1 MRPRGTASVVG
12 SLLSLALAACASTS
26 GATDTGSGMH
36 DGDERLRAGDY
47 DGAVRAYERQG
58 AAEGTPEARE
68 KLLNAKTRA
77 AVAHADA
84 AVRASEAGE
93 YERAHD
99 ELVRAEMFGP
109 DLPVV
114 RDARATIG
122 GRLAVSG
129 KAAKL
134 REDAKA
140 VVAKDPAQAERL
152 LAEAREISPDETDPA
167 SANLRREAT
176 LRAEADRSAARA
188 AAAWAAHDRERT
200 ARELSA
206 AQFAGRP
213 VPSAEELRRVLET
226 ELVKVSAKADEAALR
241 ADLQFAE
248 DAELHATV
256 VRTLRDR
263 LVEKLLASAADLRE
277 TRRPATAA
285 LLELEAARRRP
296 GVKTPALDQVRE
308 AATVTVIV
316 SPFEDSTGGRVD
328 GAQLAR
334 ALRERLVLDAL
345 GGGLPLRAVDDSDAA
360 RAASPGALDLTGRV
374 LTCRKSGGRIGR
386 EDKRV
391 KYQSGTIKRPNP
403 EFDAA
408 AAAVTSAVRVVRAA
422 DEEQKAAAAA
432 LGLVQSSGFVPS
444 NSSQSNDTLYQQK
457 LRVAQDRADRADDAL
472 QRAKDTER
480 DARAHAATFDRD
492 IEEPVWTERDVVVT
506 TSQKTVQITAHLRLT
521 ASGTELLSQDVT
533 AAAQHKE
540 TVSDGY
546 APGGI
551 LADPDETPDDE
562 TMDALAA
569 DRFAAMAAGRVR
581 AASEGAARKHLLAA
595 RESLKAGS
603 RDDAAESY
611 AMYLLATPDAA
622 SPDRAEAAKALEDLL
637 GVHVALQTTPRKDE
651 P

>member
-1 MRPRGTASVVG
+1 
-12 SLLSLALAACASTS
+12 
-26 GATDTGSGMH
+26 
-36 DGDERLRAGDY
+36 
-47 DGAVRAYERQG
+47 
-58 AAEGTPEARE
+58 
-68 KLLNAKTRA
+68 
-77 AVAHADA
+77 
-84 AVRASEAGE
+84 
-93 YERAHD
+93 
-99 ELVRAEMFGP
+99 MFGP

-114 RDARATIG
+114 RDARATIS
-122 GRLAVSG
+122 GRLALG
-129 KAAKL
+129 DKAAKL
-134 REDAKA
+134 RADAKA

-152 LAEAREISPDETDPA
+152 LDEARDISPDETDPA
-167 SANLRREAT
+167 AAKLRREAT

-213 VPSAEELRRVLET
+213 VPSADELRRVIEAD
-226 ELVKVSAKADEAALR
+226 LVKVATKADEAALR

-248 DAELHATV
+248 DAELHPTV

-263 LVEKLLASAADLRE
+263 LVDRLLASAADLRE

-285 LLELEAARRRP
+285 LLELEASRRRP

-316 SPFEDSTGGRVD
+316 SPFYDTTGGVD
-328 GAQLAR
+328 GERLAR

-345 GGGLPLRAVDDSDAA
+345 GGGLPLRAVDDSDEA
-360 RAASPGALDLTGRV
+360 RAARPGALGLTGRV
-374 LTCRKSGGRIGR
+374 LACRKTAGRIGR

-391 KYQSGTIKRPNP
+391 KYQTGTIKHPNP
-403 EFDAA
+403 DFDKA
-408 AAAVTSAVRVVRAA
+408 AAAVTSAVKVVHAA
-422 DEEQKAAAAA
+422 EEEQKAAATA
-432 LGLVQSSGFVPS
+432 LGLVKSAGFVPS
-444 NSSQSNDTLYQQK
+444 ATSQSNDALYQQK

-472 QRAKDTER
+472 QRATDAER

-492 IEEPVWTERDVVVT
+492 IEEPVWAERDVVVT
-506 TSQKTVQITAHLRLT
+506 TSQKTVQITAHVELT
-521 ASGTELLSQDVT
+521 ASGVTLLSQDVT

-551 LADPDETPDDE
+551 AADPDETPDDD

-581 AASEGAARKHLLAA
+581 TASEGAAHKHLVAA
-595 RESLKAGS
+595 REALGAGR
-603 RDDAAESY
+603 RDEAAESY
-611 AMYLLATPDAA
+611 AMYLLATADAA
-622 SPDRAEAAKALEDLL
+622 SPDRAEAAKALGDLL
-637 GVHVALQTTPRKDE
+637 GVHVALQTTPRKDA